1 MIWQAMKLTA
11 RPLAKL
17 LMWLSC
23 LMAAWQPCV
32 PMVLSWL
39 PEEEPCETREGSESS
54 EESVLNEISLAQAG
68 TSRWQR
74 RHRGQ
79 SRTTVGHSRPRR
91 VARHQMTVE
100 APLGHGSQAGRALPL
115 HC

>member
-1 MIWQAMKLTA
+1 MKLTS
-11 RPLAKL
+11 RPLAIL

-32 PMVLSWL
+32 LTVLSL
-39 PEEEPCETREGSESS
+39 QPEEEPCETRESSESS
-54 EESVLNEISLAQAG
+54 DESVKGELTLAQAG
-68 TSRWQR
+68 VSRWQR

-79 SRTTVGHSRPRR
+79 SRTTVGDSRPRR

>member
-1 MIWQAMKLTA
+1 MKLTSQ
-11 RPLAKL
+11 PLAMM

-23 LMAAWQPCV
+23 LMAAWQPCLPTV
-32 PMVLSWL
+32 VSWL
-39 PEEEPCETREGSESS
+39 SEEDVCETRESSESS
-54 EESVLNEISLAQAG
+54 EESVLDEITLTKAG
-68 TSRWQR
+68 ASRAQR

-79 SRTTVGHSRPRR
+79 QRTTVVDSRPRR
-91 VARHQMTVE
+91 VARRAVTVE

>member
-1 MIWQAMKLTA
+1 MKLTS
-11 RPLAKL
+11 RPLANL

-23 LMAAWQPCV
+23 LMAAWQPCL
-32 PMVLSWL
+32 PTALSWQ
-39 PEEEPCETREGSESS
+39 PEEEPCETRESSESS
-54 EESVLNEISLAQAG
+54 EESELDEISLAQAG
-68 TSRWQR
+68 ASRWQR

-79 SRTTVGHSRPRR
+79 GRTTVAHSRPRR
-91 VARHQMTVE
+91 VARLSVTVE